1 MLRLSS
7 RHRWDYNENVLT
19 KTRTTWP
26 RALAL
31 IETRAQRV
39 DVAAAWP
46 ADNMADLK
54 RCGALTWA
62 IPRAFGGTGMDAV
75 LLHRRYEDLA
85 RRCLTTA
92 LILTQRDSAVG
103 FLLSASDAPIS
114 AQLLRSMAR
123 GTVFATIGIAQ
134 LTTSSRHLPP
144 AVVARRTSGGFR
156 VSGRIPWVTGAA
168 QADRII
174 VGAATSDGRQ
184 ILFALRAR
192 QPRVVA
198 EIRKDMVAL
207 NASCTGAVH
216 LRHVFVPDA
225 DVLMPPCNNALE
237 LRSRRRPFG
246 LSTCVLPLGV
256 AAGALSMAE
265 DLAKTRF
272 HTCRGAITDLRREY
286 TRLAAQVYK
295 VGANSRLLQK
305 PGIGAQLRAA
315 GNDLAARSSL
325 AALELSKGHGF
336 MCASPAQRRA
346 RESLFFYVWS
356 SPTLVIEQTLALL
369 AGRRR

>member
-1 MLRLSS
+1 MKK
-7 RHRWDYNENVLT
+7 T
-19 KTRTTWP
+19 KTSWLA
-26 RALAL
+26 ALKL
-31 IETRAQRV
+31 IESRAERV

-62 IPRAFGGTGMDAV
+62 IPRPFGGTGMDAV
-75 LLHRRYEDLA
+75 LLHRRYEELA

-103 FLLSASDAPIS
+103 FLLSAAEAPAS
-114 AQLLRSMAR
+114 TPLLRSMAR

-134 LTTSSRHLPP
+134 LTTSGRHLPP
-144 AVVARRTSGGFR
+144 AVVAHRTSDGFR

-168 QADRII
+168 QAQRII

-184 ILFALRAR
+184 ILFALLAR
-192 QPRVVA
+192 QPRVVV

-207 NASCTGAVH
+207 NASCTGAVQ

-225 DVLMPPCNNALE
+225 DVLVPPCNNALE
-237 LRSRRRPFG
+237 LRSRHRSFG

-265 DLAKTRF
+265 DLVKTRF
-272 HTCRGAITDLRREY
+272 HTCRGAITTLRREY
-286 TRLAAQVYK
+286 NHLAAQVYK
-295 VGANSRLLQK
+295 VGANARLLQQ

-346 RESLFFYVWS
+346 REALFFFVWS
-356 SPTLVIEQTLALL
+356 SPTAVIEQTLTLL
-369 AGRRR
+369 AGRGR